1 MKTIKHAIFLGL
13 FLILT
18 KSNLYA
24 QWQVN
29 GNGTPAIGPTQF
41 LGTINNE
48 FLRIR
53 TNNQFR
59 MKINPTINYQ
69 VNLLGLQPRDGFTL
83 IGRNTSNGGGTGMI
97 YDNNW
102 GAYSLLH
109 LNGEGTFVEEWGY
122 RNWMQTGITLTGNR
136 DLSYIGL
143 NKLT

>member
-1 MKTIKHAIFLGL
+1 MKTIKFKYLLAAIM
-13 FLILT
+13 IL
-18 KSNLYA
+18 SQVSLNA
-24 QWQVN
+24 QWLLT
-29 GNGTPAIGPTQF
+29 GNTPSTTQF